1 MGTVNVQIA
10 GRAYDLACEDG
21 QETRLGA
28 LAAMVNQEAQALA
41 RQLGTPGEAR
51 LLAMVALLMAD
62 RLDEAGVA
70 AGAAEEAA
78 AMRKA
83 LTTAQGERDALEA
96 ERDALREERDELRA
110 EGETL
115 RAERD
120 ALRQAL
126 EAAQASET
134 PNLFDDAT
142 LAQLDA
148 AADRLERVVDEAE
161 RT

>member
-28 LAAMVNQEAQALA
+28 LAAMVDQEAQALA

-62 RLDEAGVA
+62 RLDEAGAA
-70 AGAAEEAA
+70 AGAAEAA
-78 AMRKA
+78 AALRRA
-83 LTTAQGERDALEA
+83 LTAAQGERDALEA
-96 ERDALREERDELRA
+96 ERDALREAHDAL
-110 EGETL
+110 L
-115 RAERD
+115 AERD

-126 EAAQASET
+126 EAAPATDT

-148 AADRLERVVDEAE
+148 AADRLERAVCEAE
-161 RT
+161 RA